1 MTTTNLRLRHTNRRQ
16 ARPSRREASLEKN
29 RSTLVQDG
37 VAGVARRAL
46 RGVAGGRLAAFP
58 VAVRFWDGSVMPACA
73 GAVGAPT
80 VLVRNRRA
88 LSELLHE
95 PNEIGLT
102 RAWVQRDLDVEGD
115 LEAVVA
121 LREQYAGLRLAT
133 RERARLAMAALLMAG
148 PSVLRRPP
156 APSIEVRPRGRR
168 HSVARDR
175 EAVRHH
181 YELSNHFYEL
191 MLGPSMVYSCAYFE
205 DDDDSLEQAQERKL
219 ETICQKLRL
228 APGERLLDIG
238 CGWGSLLLHAARR
251 HGVQGVG
258 VTLSDAQ
265 AELARERIARAG
277 LSRQVEI
284 RVRDYRQVDDGPYDK
299 IASVGMYEHVGRDQL
314 DLYVSHVDRLLRPG
328 GLFLNHGITR
338 LRQRPRS
345 EDTFISRYIFPD
357 GELHPVTD
365 VLRSMEISG
374 LEIRDVESLREHY
387 VLTLRRWIAN
397 LDAQRESAIREVGEM
412 RLRAWRLYLLGC
424 AHAFATG
431 QISVFQTLST
441 RGGADHGLPLD
452 RRALMA

>member
-1 MTTTNLRLRHTNRRQ
+1 MTTTNLRLRHTNRRL
-16 ARPSRREASLEKN
+16 ARPTRRESGLEKN

-121 LREQYAGLRLAT
+121 LR
-133 RERARLAMAALLMAG
+133 
-148 PSVLRRPP
+148 
-156 APSIEVRPRGRR
+156 GRQ

-191 MLGPSMVYSCAYFE
+191 MLGASMVYSCACFE
-205 DDDDSLEQAQERKL
+205 DDDGSLEQAQERKL
-219 ETICQKLRL
+219 EMICQKLRL

-299 IASVGMYEHVGRDQL
+299 IASVGMYEHVGRDRL
-314 DLYVSHVDRLLRPG
+314 DLYVSHIDRLLRPG

-338 LRQRPRS
+338 LRQRPRG

-365 VLRSMEISG
+365 VLRSMEIGG

-431 QISVFQTLST
+431 QISVFQTLSA